1 MSRPREAL
9 IQAGQGI
16 AQAVAQGG
24 NVRQAMGQAV
34 EQAVGQVGQLAGQAP
49 GFQLNPHDF
58 LAARDGGVSV
68 GTVIEARS
76 ASLNE
81 AGEIVSRSFSER
93 GQNGEPLHVI
103 SPVVIP
109 KGSTAKV
116 VIPLVILVVLG
127 LVGALGNVVPGI
139 DVLFGPHYWLVL
151 VLAAVFLWWRRS
163 VVMVPEGC
171 KALITKFGKLVHI
184 ADPGRV
190 TLFNPWKRV
199 SYIVNTTREYPFNA
213 PIREAPTQQGVKAS
227 VDLFLQFRIENPAE
241 FIFVLGSVS
250 GFQSKLQNAIS
261 EVTRSLIYA
270 QRAEEIYDLVGE
282 STLGMLDN
290 LNQQFLPAVRLTDV
304 NITHAEPSSQEYRM
318 DLAAPEM
325 VRVAKE
331 AYTYEYELQ
340 LRKEQNEGDLVK
352 ELAGLQETLSAIQAE
367 IAAYQARMDTAL
379 ERASH
384 QAKAQARQRLV
395 EAESTANAN
404 SALLEA
410 QALDIRALSAAEAP
424 EILDYRFQQ
433 DLLDKLESVAGR
445 LPQVVQVGEDTDIDF
460 LALAQ
465 QLVGGKG
472 AALFSPE
479 DMAAIRSRLAE
490 IGRRVEERNNEISA
504 LLKRAADE
512 VAGATDPA
520 VIPGPAIPAIPAT
533 SPAPAVAAASGP
545 DGESEARRAA
555 RQPSEST
562 RDWEHVDV
570 ETTIE
575 RPMRLPNPAAPTA
588 PTAPTA
594 SAAPGALPSY
604 ERPVQPPP
612 PPPGSAV
619 PGPPPQGGAGRGA
632 EWPAAPSGATGGGW
646 PAPPPEPRPLGT
658 PVWPAQQP
666 QGNEEDDA
674 R

>member
-9 IQAGQGI
+9 IQAGRGV

-24 NVRQAMGQAV
+24 DVR
-34 EQAVGQVGQLAGQAP
+34 QAVGQAVGQMAGQAGAMPNQGGQP
-49 GFQLNPHDF
+49 GQGFALNPHDF
-58 LAARDGGVSV
+58 AAARDGGQSL
-68 GTVIEARS
+68 GTSIEART

-81 AGEIVSRSFSER
+81 AGEIVNRSWTE
-93 GQNGEPLHVI
+93 NGMHVI

-116 VIPLVILVVLG
+116 VVPLSVLVVLG
-127 LVGALGNVVPGI
+127 LIGALGNIIPNAE
-139 DVLFGPHYWLVL
+139 VLFGLHYWIVL
-151 VLAAVFLWWRRS
+151 VLAAAFLWWRRS

-171 KALITKFGKLVHI
+171 KALITQFGKLVHI

-213 PIREAPTQQGVKAS
+213 PISEAPTQQGVKAS

-282 STLGMLDN
+282 STVGMLES

-367 IAAYQARMDTAL
+367 IASYQARMDTAL
-379 ERASH
+379 ERATH
-384 QAKAQARQRLV
+384 QATAQARQRLI
-395 EAESTANAN
+395 EAESKANAN
-404 SALLEA
+404 AALLEA

-433 DLLDKLESVAGR
+433 DLLNKLESVAAR
-445 LPQVVQVGEDTDIDF
+445 LPQVVQVGDETEIDF

-465 QLVGGKG
+465 QLVGGKD
-472 AALFSPE
+472 AALFSEE
-479 DMAAIRSRLAE
+479 DMAAIRGRLDEIAARVRAREAE
-490 IGRRVEERNNEISA
+490 IAGLLQKAAADVEE
-504 LLKRAADE
+504 
-512 VAGATDPA
+512 
-520 VIPGPAIPAIPAT
+520 
-533 SPAPAVAAASGP
+533 
-545 DGESEARRAA
+545 
-555 RQPSEST
+555 
-562 RDWEHVDV
+562 
-570 ETTIE
+570 
-575 RPMRLPNPAAPTA
+575 
-588 PTAPTA
+588 
-594 SAAPGALPSY
+594 
-604 ERPVQPPP
+604 PPP
-612 PPPGSAV
+612 PTPPQAQVSDADLERTVERLLPNGPHHGEPGSAI
-619 PGPPPQGGAGRGA
+619 
-632 EWPAAPSGATGGGW
+632 
-646 PAPPPEPRPLGT
+646 
-658 PVWPAQQP
+658 
-666 QGNEEDDA
+666 
-674 R
+674 